1 MENLAEALKMAF
13 AMIMFVLALGLSIS
27 SFSQARE
34 TIDSIITLRDRETS
48 YTYVEPSSAEN
59 RIVSAET
66 IVPTLYK
73 AYKEN
78 FEIRFYR
85 QDGSALELYES
96 RDPNGITS
104 PIHIIDL
111 EKEQHANLESAIA
124 QLDAV
129 LAGNTY
135 ESSTGKRAWSNFGS
149 LYDYFKG
156 HTFVE
161 TIGEYYQEDLKPR
174 ITRNF

>member
-1 MENLAEALKMAF
+1 MENIAEALKMAF
-13 AMIMFVLALGLSIS
+13 AIIMFVLALGLSIS

-48 YTYVEPSSAEN
+48 YTYVEASSAEN

-78 FEIRFYR
+78 FEIRFYS

-96 RDPNGITS
+96 KDPNGVTS
-104 PIHIIDL
+104 SIHIIDL

-124 QLDAV
+124 QLDEL
-129 LAGNTY
+129 LAGDDYSDN
-135 ESSTGKRAWSNFGS
+135 TGKSARSKLGS
-149 LYDYFKG
+149 LYEYFRKN
-156 HTFVE
+156 TFIE

-174 ITRNF
+174 IRRTF